1 MAIQAF
7 HSMHPTLKAL
17 FFLCLL
23 VVCMTLSFGIGIA
36 TCSAIYGLSAEQIA
50 NASNQL
56 DLPKRLEVVG
66 LLNIINQIGTFLGG
80 TALFVL
86 LFGKESVL
94 GLLSRGK
101 VSSLVWLAPFALITA
116 LPLVEA
122 SYLINTALI
131 PEGSWLESTFKPLEE
146 MAEMMTERLLVM
158 DTPAELV
165 VNLLFIALLP
175 AIAEEFA
182 FRGVLQALLAK
193 ASGNIHV
200 GIWLSALV
208 FSAIHAQFYGFLPR
222 VVLGALLGYLLIH
235 SGSIW
240 AAVLAHFSNNALLV
254 IGSYFHQREIL
265 ELEGLEAGS
274 TEILPLLAMSIIF
287 VGIMWFYIKHSK
299 WPGLK
304 ARYLSRSI

>member
-7 HSMHPTLKAL
+7 RSMNPVLKAL

-36 TCSAIYGLSAEQIA
+36 ACSAIYGLSAEQIA

-56 DLPKRLEVVG
+56 DLPNRLEVVG

-86 LFGKESVL
+86 FFGKESVL

-101 VSSLVWLAPFALITA
+101 ISPLIWLAPVALLTA

-122 SYLINTALI
+122 SYLINVALI
-131 PEGSWLESTFKPLEE
+131 PEGSWLETVFKPLEE

-158 DTPAELV
+158 DTPADLE
-165 VNLLFIALLP
+165 VNILFIALLP

-182 FRGVLQALLAK
+182 FRGVLQPQLAK
-193 ASGNIHV
+193 ATGNIHV

-222 VVLGALLGYLLIH
+222 MVLGALLGYLLIH

-254 IGSYFHQREIL
+254 IGSYFQQRELL
-265 ELEGLEAGS
+265 EMDGLESTS
-274 TEILPLLAMSIIF
+274 TEILPLLVMSVIF
-287 VGIMWFYIKHSK
+287 VGIMWFYVKRSK
-299 WPGLK
+299 WPEIK
-304 ARYLSRSI
+304 ARYLSKPI